1 MARIIERPP
10 GSALSLLV
18 VLCALSFGC
27 RAPQDGEP
35 SSSEPETPA
44 RQSSKPLPDDMTGIE
59 DWTGSEEYSWLLE
72 RCVKTTELLYFV
84 EDDSLS
90 GLLSEDPIEPEL
102 DGFVYSTIP
111 SLDPEEFIPGR
122 NKLFGKPVTAVL
134 PAGTQ
139 FNFDQVFVLRNRI
152 GAAKWHFVAPVTF
165 DDGTPRRVDFTY
177 SRVG

>member
-1 MARIIERPP
+1 
-10 GSALSLLV
+10 
-18 VLCALSFGC
+18 
-27 RAPQDGEP
+27 
-35 SSSEPETPA
+35 
-44 RQSSKPLPDDMTGIE
+44 MTGIE

-177 SRVG
+177 SMGRAARKSDYGTPLEQMAEGLEFFSQQLSFCDG